1 MKGHPVQTYP
11 TNSPQAATRLLAMVL
26 VADGHY
32 ALSEL
37 RALDQLEV
45 PQRLGLTP
53 QAVKAVIDDFCA
65 EVANAS
71 YGEWSGSALLDETT
85 RDSLFHEI
93 KDPKLQRQILLMCES
108 LALADGHL
116 AEGETDMLDAM
127 ARAWQTAEADISW

>member
-1 MKGHPVQTYP
+1 MQTYP
-11 TNSPQAATRLLAMVL
+11 TNSPEAAVRLLAMVL

-37 RALDQLEV
+37 RALDRLEV
-45 PQRLGLTP
+45 PHRLGLSP
-53 QAVKAVIDDFCA
+53 QEVKAVIDTFC
-65 EVANAS
+65 EDLTNAT
-71 YGEWSGSALLDETT
+71 YGDWSGSALLDTAT

-93 KDPKLQRQILLMCES
+93 RDPKLQRQILLMCES

-127 ARAWQTAEADISW
+127 AKAWRTAEADITW